1 ERIETVFRRL
11 EVAPSAH
18 LSRPFESAVA
28 EADELAG
35 SIVDPQLEDAF
46 RAQAALHIEHWEIAS
61 YSVLLEL
68 ARRLGKEDDCR
79 ELRESPP
86 APGGRAR
93 GTGRLTARVSAR
105 ARGEPRP
112 GPDSRGRSTGAVSPR
127 LPDRPRPRPRPRPLL
142 PARRRFRRSPG
153 PRALDPETRPGR
165 LLRRTALRGMQ
176 PDHREWSRRAA
187 SVSSRVRNVSER
199 MKRSTA
205 VT

>member
-1 ERIETVFRRL
+1 MAGRVSNPRDLLVLLLGELLHVERRLAGGVLRSVADAVHGDELTAVLVDHLDETREHVERIETVFRRL

-79 ELRESPP
+79 ELRDSLADEL
-86 APGGRAR
+86 RAR
-93 GTGRLTARVSAR
+93 DRLEA
-105 ARGEPRP
+105 
-112 GPDSRGRSTGAVSPR
+112 
-127 LPDRPRPRPRPRPLL
+127 
-142 PARRRFRRSPG
+142 
-153 PRALDPETRPGR
+153 
-165 LLRRTALRGMQ
+165 ALRSG
-176 PDHREWSRRAA
+176 
-187 SVSSRVRNVSER
+187 
-199 MKRSTA
+199 
-205 VT
+205 